1 MKAIARKT
9 APIAPPIP
17 SGWFLP
23 LGAPLGLCEL
33 RDGDRVIARVQPVN
47 QRRVGSFATCD
58 WKFEVFGFDGR
69 VLASQ
74 TMEHGTQARERA
86 ERMAATFRKKGLV

>member
-17 SGWFLP
+17 SVWFLP

-47 QRRVGSFATCD
+47 QRRVGAYAMCD
-58 WKFEVFGFDGR
+58 WRFEVFGLDGR

-74 TMEHGTQARERA
+74 VMDHGVQARERA
-86 ERMAATFRKKGLV
+86 EQVANSFRKKGLV